1 MEAVLRKSTC
11 LVPLTQR
18 QIPGSSLRRLP
29 WSLGI
34 VRLLLV
40 QDGPAVQDDGLTLDL
55 GISMGAFLRQIG
67 ISNSTGGR
75 KGSATR
81 LRDQI
86 TRLAYATITVTET
99 REVSDGVWNHHGEN
113 FGFIRGVDLWW
124 SDKDHGGSATLWPNT
139 IRLTQEWR
147 DSIKASAVP
156 LDTRGL
162 ALIQAAKA
170 GPMALDLY
178 TWLAHRMF
186 TLRRTTTI
194 PWPLLANQFG
204 GQYDRV
210 RDFKAHLIKALPV
223 VKLAYPGVNVS
234 VADDGLVLRPS
245 PLPVAAKLTQA
256 AEKGAWCLRSK
267 EYLS

>member
-1 MEAVLRKSTC
+1 
-11 LVPLTQR
+11 
-18 QIPGSSLRRLP
+18 
-29 WSLGI
+29 
-34 VRLLLV
+34 
-40 QDGPAVQDDGLTLDL
+40 
-55 GISMGAFLRQIG
+55 MGAFLRQIG

-162 ALIQAAKA
+162 ALIQSAKA